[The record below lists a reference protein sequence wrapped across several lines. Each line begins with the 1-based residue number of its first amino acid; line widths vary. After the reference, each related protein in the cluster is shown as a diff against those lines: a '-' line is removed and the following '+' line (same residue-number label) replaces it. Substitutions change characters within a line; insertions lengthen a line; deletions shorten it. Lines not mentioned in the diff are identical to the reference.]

1 MNIIGEYRKA
11 TIKHVVKNSVNIEMF
26 LPALQ
31 RHYVWDK
38 ARICKLFDSILR
50 GYPIGTFMCY
60 IIRGDELQNWD
71 VYKFLSELKEYNKNE
86 RAVTEHYR
94 SLALV
99 LDGQQRLTSLYVG
112 LCGSIVEEYR
122 GNLVHKYL
130 YMDLLHDSTK
140 QVDNDNNLYAF
151 EFRENDKGSEDE
163 LWFKVPKL
171 LSYSKTYEL
180 RNSIDKSNLTEEQK
194 NIVDIN
200 IEQLF
205 NAVNVDDAINW
216 FEIDEAT
223 KEDITEIFVR
233 INSSG
238 VKLEYSDILLST
250 ATSRWSKFNAR
261 EEFETFTD
269 RINKNGTFEFS
280 KDFVLKG
287 ALYLT
292 PDVPIKYN
300 VSSFTPENL
309 LKIEEE
315 WASIKASLM
324 SAVDLIDNL
333 GFSNNNL
340 VTKNAI
346 LPIAYYLKYFKK
358 KRDVFVS
365 STLNEDIKEKSIIR
379 KWLIISTIKNAFG
392 GSGDTILERCR
403 KVINSN
409 NSVFPAEAILKE
421 LGVSTALNE
430 EDIFSNRT
438 NYGNSFCLPV
448 LMLMQEDSES
458 INKVHLDHIFPKS
471 TLTKYELQKRG
482 IDEQTAEEI
491 NKTRNSIANIQLL
504 TGKENMDKSDMSFEE
519 WISSRNES
527 FKKSHLIPEM
537 GSYRYEDFLIFIEE
551 RKKLMVEAIKNIK
564 I

>member
-1 MNIIGEYRKA
+1 MSIIGEYRKN
-11 TIKHVVKNSVNIEMF
+11 TVRQIIKNSVNSDMF

-31 RHYVWDK
+31 RPYVWDK

-60 IIRGDELQNWD
+60 EIRDEELQNWD
-71 VYKFLSELKEYNKNE
+71 VYKFLSELKEHNKNE

-94 SLALV
+94 KLSLV

-112 LCGSIVEEYR
+112 LCGSIVEETR
-122 GNLVHKYL
+122 GNITHKYL
-130 YMDLLHDSTK
+130 YMDLLHDSSR
-140 QVDNDNNLYAF
+140 QVDNDNNIYSF
-151 EFRENDKGSEDE
+151 DFRENDKGKDNE
-163 LWFKVPKL
+163 LWFKVTKV
-171 LSYSKTYEL
+171 LSYSKPLEIKKQ
-180 RNSIDKSNLTEEQK
+180 IDKSTLSEEQK
-194 NIVDIN
+194 DILENN

-205 NAVNVDDAINW
+205 HAIHVDEVINW
-216 FEIDEAT
+216 FEIQKAG

-233 INSSG
+233 TNSSG

-315 WASIKASLM
+315 WASIKSSLM

-340 VTKNAI
+340 VTKNAV

-358 KRDVFVS
+358 KSGVFVS
-365 STLNEDIKEKSIIR
+365 STSNEDVKEKSIIR

-392 GSGDTILERCR
+392 SSGDSVLERCR

-421 LGVSTALNE
+421 LGVSTALDK

-471 TLTKYELQKRG
+471 TLTKYELKKMG
-482 IDEQTAEEI
+482 IDEQTADEI
-491 NKTRNSIANIQLL
+491 NKARNCIANIQLL
-504 TGKENMDKSDMSFEE
+504 TSKENLDKSDMSFEE
-519 WISSRNES
+519 WISSRNDC
-527 FKKSHLIPEM
+527 FKKNHLIPEM
-537 GSYRYEDFLIFIEE
+537 GSYRYEDFLVFVEE
-551 RKKLMVEAIKNIK
+551 RKKLMFEAIKNVK